1 MKTTKLQIEKII
13 KEKDVKNAHVIVEK
27 YHPLIVSS
35 INKYYNKPHEFEE
48 LYDQGVLEI
57 CEAIRDYDI
66 NRNDSFGGYLKARL
80 YYFYISKNKEKESL
94 SLDEP
99 VAEDDLTLMDMLEDP
114 QNIEEDFLEREKYKC
129 LYEGVKTLTERQ
141 RQILL
146 DFYIRKIS
154 ISDIAEK
161 YNIKYRTVVNT
172 KTMALEKLKKYLV
185 SSKNFKN

>member
-13 KEKDVKNAHVIVEK
+13 EEKDVKNAHIIVEK

-35 INKYYNKPHEFEE
+35 INRYYNKPHEFEE

-114 QNIEEDFLEREKYKC
+114 QNIEEDFLEREKYKG
-129 LYEGVKTLTERQ
+129 LYEAIKTLTERQ
-141 RQILL
+141 RKILL

-185 SSKNFKN
+185 NSKNFKN

>member
-1 MKTTKLQIEKII
+1 MQIEKII
-13 KEKDVKNAHVIVEK
+13 EEKDVKNAHIIVEK

-35 INKYYNKPHEFEE
+35 INRYYNKPHEFEE

-66 NRNDSFGGYLKARL
+66 NRNDSFGGYLKARI

-114 QNIEEDFLEREKYKC
+114 QNIEEDFLEREKYKG
-129 LYEGVKTLTERQ
+129 LYEAIKTLTERQ
-141 RQILL
+141 RKILL

-185 SSKNFKN
+185 NSKNFKN

>member
-13 KEKDVKNAHVIVEK
+13 EEKDVKNAHVIVEK

-35 INKYYNKPHEFEE
+35 INRYYNKPHEFEE

-80 YYFYISKNKEKESL
+80 YYFYISKNREKESL

-99 VAEDDLTLMDMLEDP
+99 IAEDDLTLMDMLEDP
-114 QNIEEDFLEREKYKC
+114 QNIEEDFLEREKYKG

-161 YNIKYRTVVNT
+161 YGVKYRTVVNT
-172 KTMALEKLKKYLV
+172 KTAALEKLKKYLI

>member
-13 KEKDVKNAHVIVEK
+13 EEKDVKNAHVIVEK

-35 INKYYNKPHEFEE
+35 INRYYNKPHEFEE

-114 QNIEEDFLEREKYKC
+114 QNIEEDFLEREKYKG
-129 LYEGVKTLTERQ
+129 LYEAIKTLTERQ

-185 SSKNFKN
+185 NSKNFKN